1 MKSLKSLF
9 AVVTVCGAVA
19 LLSGVSSAEMGS
31 GAGKA
36 HHQAQVKLLQDSA
49 AALQT
54 SNPDLAKKLSAW
66 ATDEMNEKEEKGHEE
81 MEGKAEKKSD
91 EEHQARL
98 KLLKDSAAALQASHP
113 DLAKDLTKKAN
124 KMEKAVKKD
133 AREDSKERGEKK
145 E

>member
-1 MKSLKSLF
+1 MRSLKSLF
-9 AVVTVCGAVA
+9 AMVTVCGAVV
-19 LLSGVSSAEMGS
+19 LLSGLSSAEMES
-31 GAGKA
+31 GMGKA

-54 SNPDLAKKLSAW
+54 SNPELAKKLSAW
-66 ATDEMNEKEEKGHEE
+66 ATDEMNEKEGKGHEE
-81 MEGKAEKKSD
+81 R
-91 EEHQARL
+91 QARL

-113 DLAKDLTKKAN
+113 DLAASLTKKAN
-124 KMEKAVKKD
+124 KMEKVVKKD